1 MEKMSKDPIKKFAEA
16 ISKDN
21 KLFKKQLKEVKEKYP
36 LVMLAY
42 RIQQA
47 VITEL
52 SMPRFIT
59 DMEIG
64 PLYTTI
70 ESVQSEGKEMFSS
83 YFSTD
88 SMAKSKAWEQQRL
101 ADLKTCMMRANM
113 LDSRGEQYLAGV
125 ECLEKFAA
133 NQRR

>member
-59 DMEIG
+59 DTEIG

-70 ESVQSEGKEMFSS
+70 ESVQ
-83 YFSTD
+83 TD
-88 SMAKSKAWEQQRL
+88 SMVKIKVEGQQRL
-101 ADLKTCMMRANM
+101 AALITCLMRAHTSGS
-113 LDSRGEQYLAGV
+113 SRGEQYLAGV
-125 ECLEKFAA
+125 ECFEKFVKGDG
-133 NQRR
+133 REVVDDD